1 MRMRPDDIEIHRT
14 RNSPKCATVVLL
26 DMSGSMRYDGLYV
39 DVKRMG
45 LALEGL
51 IRREY
56 PGDYLQFIELYSFAK
71 PRHASEIVA
80 LLPKPV
86 TITDPVVRLRADM
99 SDPRITEFDV
109 PPHFTNIQHGLQLAR
124 RFLATQDTPNRQII
138 LITDGLP
145 TAHFEGQHLLSA
157 LSSRPVYRRGH
168 AARGTA
174 GAREGI
180 TINIFLLSTWFQS
193 HEDVQFAQRLAESTA
208 GRVFFTAGQDLD
220 RYVVWDYVRQRR
232 EILA

>member
-1 MRMRPDDIEIHRT
+1 MRPEDMLIHRT
-14 RNSPKCATVVLL
+14 RNTPKCATVVLL
-26 DMSGSMRYDGLYV
+26 DMSGSMRYNGLYI

-56 PGDYLQFIELYSFAK
+56 PGDYLQFVELASFAK
-71 PRHASEIVA
+71 PRHISEIAA

-86 TITDPVVRLRADM
+86 TITDSLVRLRADM
-99 SDPRITEFDV
+99 SDPHVTELDV

-124 RFLATQDTPNRQII
+124 RFLGAQDTPNRQVI

-145 TAHFEGQHLLSA
+145 TAHFEGAHLYLLYPPDARTEQATLSEG
-157 LSSRPVYRRGH
+157 L
-168 AARGTA
+168 AAHRD
-174 GAREGI
+174 GI

-193 HEDVQFAQRLAESTA
+193 REDVQFAYRLAQSTA
-208 GRVFFTAGQDLD
+208 GRVFFTAGKDLD
-220 RYVVWDYVRQRR
+220 RYVVWDYLQHRR
-232 EILA
+232 EIVA